1 MGLVT
6 MLAMAAFV
14 TTSTTISVE
23 NNSHRK
29 VILREAKIPGHY
41 DPDPHKDIGPRGF
54 DRLASR
60 SGKILVP
67 PGQGS
72 AEAVRLVYADTVGN
86 GCIFH
91 LAPIEHSASWTELRP
106 AAEPMG
112 DAQCEARTGRTRGDY
127 IYVVR

>member
-41 DPDPHKDIGPRGF
+41 SPDPLKDIGPRGF

-60 SGKILVP
+60 TGKILVP
-67 PGQGS
+67 PARGS
-72 AEAVRLVYADTVGN
+72 AEAVRLVYADAAGN

-91 LAPIEHSASWTELRP
+91 LAPADHSVSWAKLRP

-112 DAQCEARTGRTRGDY
+112 DAHCEARTGR
-127 IYVVR
+127 

>member
-6 MLAMAAFV
+6 MFAVAALV

-23 NNSHRK
+23 NNSLRQ
-29 VILREAKIPGHY
+29 VSLRESKIPGHY
-41 DPDPHKDIGPRGF
+41 GPDPLKGIGPRGF

-60 SGKILVP
+60 TGKILVP

-72 AEAVRLVYADTVGN
+72 AEAVRLVYADAAGN

-91 LAPIEHSASWTELRP
+91 LAPTGHSASWTKLQP

-112 DAQCEARTGRTRGDY
+112 DAHCEARTGRTTGDY